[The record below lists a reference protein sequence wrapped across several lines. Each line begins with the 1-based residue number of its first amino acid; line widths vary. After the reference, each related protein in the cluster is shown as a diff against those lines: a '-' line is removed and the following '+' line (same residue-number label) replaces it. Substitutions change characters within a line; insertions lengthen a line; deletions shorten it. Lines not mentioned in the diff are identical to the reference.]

1 METPFIFGKIATE
14 KNFTDRETETA
25 NLVQSFTSLINTII
39 ISPRRWG
46 KSSLVNKAAKLAME
60 QDRKLCI
67 CHVDLFNVRNEVHF
81 YSLLAQ
87 KVIAATSTK
96 WEEAVESAKSFFSH
110 LMPKISI
117 GSDPTNEVSI
127 DFDWESIKQNPDEV
141 LDLAEKIAKK
151 KGVKIVICVDEF
163 QNISGF
169 TDPDYFQKKLR
180 SHWQQ
185 HQNVAYCLYGSKR
198 HMMME
203 VFTNSSKPFYKFGNL
218 MFLEKIDTPC
228 LVEFFNTRFSETGK
242 TITEDAANLI
252 VKLVDNH
259 PYYAQ
264 QLAQLSWLRTK
275 DVCDVEIVR
284 EAHAALVEQLSL
296 LFVTITETLTTQQ
309 LNYLNA
315 LIAGEKAIS
324 STDVMHRYQISS
336 TTSIA
341 RSKAALIKNDIL
353 DSKAGEISFQ
363 DPIYAYWLKS
373 EYFDK

>member
-60 QDRKLCI
+60 QDRKLRI

-341 RSKAALIKNDIL
+341 RSKAALIKNYIL

>member
-46 KSSLVNKAAKLAME
+46 KSSLVNKAAKSAME